1 MATNYKNILLKDNSG
16 QVLLPITLSYY
27 VEYKEGTSVKSYLD
41 TLGSSLADVNVSL
54 GDVNDAID
62 EIEEKIAQHGEVEQ
76 NIISTVNGILQDYVT
91 KPEYA
96 YSVVFDNT
104 TNTNLS
110 DNLKNLTADPTL
122 QHVSTQQAIEA
133 LDTRVTSV
141 NSSLTSYANQL
152 GAQIDGLG
160 EDLSDLDTIVQGLG
174 DRVDTVE
181 EKTDYAYT
189 KINTIFDNSGNLDL
203 TASAVKYTGSVS
215 AGTDSLTGANANVQ
229 AAIDLIGSEL
239 KTVQTSVEGV
249 ISQAGVTYV
258 TGSDGILVN
267 DRSNERQQG
276 AVTVKVN
283 LDNDKLILDNGAI
296 TVDDSKLSI
305 TSSQIS
311 GLIPAEKIEGGLD
324 ADNITI
330 TYSYTG
336 EGDVLHNDGEKS
348 LQEFYNEYD
357 TNITQISEKVS
368 GIESSYL
375 VSVTGADDST
385 YARVYTITQG
395 GRNVGTINIPKDQFL
410 KNVDYI
416 DAEHAPEGAA
426 EGVYPA
432 LVFTWNL
439 SDSDETTDAPTSYVP
454 IASFV
459 DAITSKISSDVTAL
473 DGRVTTLETK
483 VEALETAS
491 ATHITGATINGQ
503 AVNVVDHVL
512 QLSYNILYESGS
524 LTDGVSDGF
533 LTANGI
539 TLS

>member
-27 VEYKEGTSVKSYLD
+27 VEYKDGVSVKSYLD
-41 TLGSSLADVNVSL
+41 TLGSSLANVNVSL

-62 EIEEKIAQHGEVEQ
+62 EIEGKIAQNGEVQQ

-91 KPEYA
+91 KPDYA
-96 YSVVFDNT
+96 YAVVFDNT

-122 QHVSTQQAIEA
+122 GHVSTQQAIEA

-141 NSSLTSYANQL
+141 NSSLTSYANEL
-152 GAQIDGLG
+152 GAKIDGLE
-160 EDLSDLDTIVQGLG
+160 EDLSDLDGIVQGLG
-174 DRVDTVE
+174 TRVDTVE
-181 EKTDYAYT
+181 GKTDYAYT
-189 KINTIFDNSGNLDL
+189 KINTIFDGSGNLDL

-215 AGTDSLTGANANVQ
+215 AGTDSLTGNNANVQ
-229 AAIDLIGSEL
+229 EAIDLIGREL
-239 KTVQTSVEGV
+239 KTVQTSVDGV

-296 TVDDSKLSI
+296 TVDDSKLSV
-305 TSSQIS
+305 TASQIS

-336 EGDVLHNDGEKS
+336 EGDVIHNDGEKS
-348 LQEFYNEYD
+348 VQEFYNEYD
-357 TNITQISEKVS
+357 TTINQISDKVS
-368 GIESSYL
+368 EIESSYL

-410 KNVDYI
+410 KNVEYV
-416 DAEHAPEGAA
+416 DAEHAPEDAA
-426 EGVYPA
+426 EGAYPA

-439 SDSDETTDAPTSYVP
+439 SDSDETTDAPMSTVP

-459 DAITSKISSDVTAL
+459 GAITSKISSDVTEL
-473 DGRVTTLETK
+473 QTTVGNLQTS
-483 VEALETAS
+483 VS
-491 ATHITGATINGQ
+491 AIENSYITGATINGQ
-503 AVNVVDHVL
+503 TVNVVDHVL
-512 QLSYNILYESGS
+512 QLSYNILYESGN

>member
-27 VEYKEGTSVKSYLD
+27 VEYKDGMSVKSYLD
-41 TLGSSLADVNVSL
+41 TLGNSLADVNVSI
-54 GDVNDAID
+54 GDINTAID
-62 EIEEKIAQHGEVEQ
+62 DIEDKIAQHGEVEQ
-76 NIISTVNGILQDYVT
+76 NIISTVNDILTSYVT

-96 YSVVFDNT
+96 YAVVFDNT

-133 LDTRVTSV
+133 LDARVTSV
-141 NSSLTSYANQL
+141 NSYA
-152 GAQIDGLG
+152 
-160 EDLSDLDTIVQGLG
+160 SDLGNRIDTIDSDIDALETSLSGI
-174 DRVDTVE
+174 DTRISNVE
-181 EKTDYAYT
+181 TESDYSYS
-189 KINTIFDNSGNLDL
+189 KINELFDGSGNLDL
-203 TASAVKYTGSVS
+203 TASAVKYIGNADS
-215 AGTDSLTGANANVQ
+215 GTETLVGNRANVQ
-229 AAIDLIGSEL
+229 DAIDFIGSQL
-239 KTVQTSVEGV
+239 QTIKDGYDG
-249 ISQAGVTYV
+249 IASQAGVTYV
-258 TGSDGILVN
+258 TGQGGILVN
-267 DRSNERQQG
+267 DRNNERQQG
-276 AVTVKVN
+276 AVVVKLN
-283 LDNDKLILDNGAI
+283 LDNDKVILNGSTV

-305 TSSQIS
+305 TASQIS

-330 TYSYTG
+330 TYTYTG
-336 EGDVLHNDGEKS
+336 EGDVIHNDGEKS

-410 KNVDYI
+410 KNVDYV
-416 DAEHAPEGAA
+416 DAEHAPEGAP

-439 SDSDETTDAPTSYVP
+439 SDSDETTGAPTSYVP